1 MSRMGQGAEKAR
13 IRSQRGCGFGV
24 RNPFGKDGAP
34 AGARTLDPLIKSQ
47 LLCQLS
53 YGRVKKYLHE

>member
-1 MSRMGQGAEKAR
+1 MGQGDGKER
-13 IRSQRGCGFGV
+13 IHRQRECGNSV
-24 RNPFGKDGAP
+24 RNPFDKDGAP

-53 YGRVKKYLHE
+53 YGRRENICTSVD